1 MNSNNKALYIYIYID
16 VLFFLYASCKK
27 PLLPFACGDY
37 RKRAKE
43 EYSWDLCVSHRMEG
57 KRGRAGWTSD
67 SYPAAEPLL
76 SPGRRFFYGARS
88 GYKALSGSVFFSS
101 SLSTALT
108 YSSCFSVHT
117 QTLTLD
123 HLSQKKLFKPLCC
136 GRLAF
141 FFPRRSFLLFSPL
154 FTLPHF
160 SFFSLSCCSFFSVM
174 LDKSLFF
181 LNAFL
186 LAFILISPPVT
197 HIAFK
202 RLALSPLCGKER
214 KKKVTRKHTSVDRIF

>member
-1 MNSNNKALYIYIYID
+1 MHGKYPDLGNSVWRRVWKDSRASLNFKKKNNNNCKWTATTKHYIYIYIYRCS
-16 VLFFLYASCKK
+16 FFLYASCKK

-141 FFPRRSFLLFSPL
+141 FFSKKVFPAFFPLFLHCLTFLFSRSL
-154 FTLPHF
+154 VAL
-160 SFFSLSCCSFFSVM
+160 SFRWCWT
-174 LDKSLFF
+174 SLFF
-181 LNAFL
+181 F
-186 LAFILISPPVT
+186 
-197 HIAFK
+197 
-202 RLALSPLCGKER
+202 
-214 KKKVTRKHTSVDRIF
+214 

>member
-1 MNSNNKALYIYIYID
+1 MHGKYPDLGNSVWRRVWKDSRASLNFKKTTTTTVNEQQQQSTIYIYIYRCS
-16 VLFFLYASCKK
+16 FFLYASCKK

-141 FFPRRSFLLFSPL
+141 FFQEGLSCFFPLFLHCLTFLFSRSL
-154 FTLPHF
+154 VAL
-160 SFFSLSCCSFFSVM
+160 SFRWCWT
-174 LDKSLFF
+174 SLFF
-181 LNAFL
+181 F
-186 LAFILISPPVT
+186 
-197 HIAFK
+197 
-202 RLALSPLCGKER
+202 
-214 KKKVTRKHTSVDRIF
+214 